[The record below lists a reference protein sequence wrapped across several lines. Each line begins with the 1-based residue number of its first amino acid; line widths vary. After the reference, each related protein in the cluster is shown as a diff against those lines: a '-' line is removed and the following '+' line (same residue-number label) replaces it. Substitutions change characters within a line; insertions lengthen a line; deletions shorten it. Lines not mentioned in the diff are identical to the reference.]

1 MNTLILFLDVYSR
14 VCLPSVSPLCST
26 CPTRTRWISPH
37 SETFRD
43 FMLHSNCKWSTEPH
57 GRYAELNL
65 PIYDSPSDFFSVFDW
80 CFDPQPLCLFFTDSA
95 FAVLVEFKPGSGHA
109 ARQWR
114 EHRFRGHSQWSGCWS
129 IALLLARRAWWWF
142 FFNTA
147 SALCLLTDP
156 AQSEVMGEPHVMVEY
171 KLGLLWK
178 ILQDTQ
184 LTLWLLLL
192 ICVLW
197 IKKKPKQK
205 QCSVLHLYDSSL
217 TFISIKLW
225 ELSWKYLFFHYVLI
239 LVCLTV

>member
-1 MNTLILFLDVYSR
+1 MKTLDTFPRCFDVYSR

-65 PIYDSPSDFFSVFDW
+65 PIYNSPSNFFSVFDW
-80 CFDPQPLCLFFTDSA
+80 CFDPQPLCLFFFTDSA

-142 FFNTA
+142 FFF
-147 SALCLLTDP
+147 
-156 AQSEVMGEPHVMVEY
+156 
-171 KLGLLWK
+171 
-178 ILQDTQ
+178 
-184 LTLWLLLL
+184 LTLRPL
-192 ICVLW
+192 
-197 IKKKPKQK
+197 
-205 QCSVLHLYDSSL
+205 SV
-217 TFISIKLW
+217 F
-225 ELSWKYLFFHYVLI
+225 
-239 LVCLTV
+239 